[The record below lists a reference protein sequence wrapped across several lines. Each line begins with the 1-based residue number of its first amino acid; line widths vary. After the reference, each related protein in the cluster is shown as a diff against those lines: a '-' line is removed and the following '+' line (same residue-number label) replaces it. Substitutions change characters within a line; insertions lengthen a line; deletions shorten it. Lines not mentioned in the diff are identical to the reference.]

1 MEQLLITLKT
11 SQESAQKQ
19 LLALKREEERL
30 GVRLLAVERY
40 HRQAEAELALLD
52 ENDEAVEAASDAVA
66 NIEAVRYD
74 LSTFVRQLTDRRAH
88 IEQGLKTALDV
99 VASPAF
105 VAYIEEDARLMTRDA
120 ATAREGYDDLIQ
132 NLHELAHQRD
142 NDL

>member
-1 MEQLLITLKT
+1 MEKLLITLKN

-19 LLALKREEERL
+19 LLQLKREEERL
-30 GVRLLAVERY
+30 AVRLLAVERFL
-40 HRQAEAELALLD
+40 RQAEANLETVSNED
-52 ENDEAVEAASDAVA
+52 EESEEASDILA

-74 LSTFVRQLTDRRAH
+74 LSTYLRQLSDRRAH

-105 VAYIEEDARLMTRDA
+105 VGYIEEDARLTARDA
-120 ATAREGYDDLIQ
+120 ATAREGYDDLIA
-132 NLHELAHQRD
+132 NLSEITHQRD

>member
-1 MEQLLITLKT
+1 MEQLLITLKN

-19 LLALKREEERL
+19 LQQLKREEERL
-30 GVRLLAVERY
+30 AVRLLAVERFL
-40 HRQAEAELALLD
+40 RQAEANLETVSNED
-52 ENDEAVEAASDAVA
+52 EESEEASDILA

-74 LSTFVRQLTDRRAH
+74 LSTYLRQLSDRRAH

-105 VAYIEEDARLMTRDA
+105 VGYIEEDARLTARDA
-120 ATAREGYDDLIQ
+120 ATAREGYDDLIA
-132 NLHELAHQRD
+132 NLSEITHQRD

>member
-1 MEQLLITLKT
+1 MEKLLITLKN

-19 LLALKREEERL
+19 LQQLKREEERL
-30 GVRLLAVERY
+30 AVRLLAVERFL
-40 HRQAEAELALLD
+40 RQAEANLETVSNED
-52 ENDEAVEAASDAVA
+52 EESEEASDILA

-74 LSTFVRQLTDRRAH
+74 LSTYLRQLSDRRAH

-105 VAYIEEDARLMTRDA
+105 VGYIEEDARLTARDA
-120 ATAREGYDDLIQ
+120 ATAREGYDDLIA
-132 NLHELAHQRD
+132 NLSEITHQRD